1 VTTDAVKSSVE
12 MAADLPKDKP
22 RAKSAES
29 SKPPQMNNPRIT
41 WIKEHKRGENIVLVG
56 GGIPGLADA
65 LAAGGVSVDKVA
77 VTTLGSIPASS
88 PYDCAIVTSLSES
101 PKELPL
107 QLQWVAGLIKP
118 YGALIVSVISA
129 SPIQVAMALQGH
141 LQVQHLSYDDGVL
154 RCLATRQVADEYQ
167 TKDLYQ
173 LLETS
178 DAALSDRQR
187 RLQDVSRRW
196 QQTRRKLESIT
207 KAHETA
213 TKALQQADE
222 QRIAEMEALQS
233 QFRELQ
239 VQNLDLL
246 AIKAQL
252 ENDNRTL
259 NVENRK
265 LTRLHDSVA
274 GTLAAVYRSDSYRL
288 GKMLVEATQSWR
300 QLVALPRSF
309 WILLQDGKKRRALK
323 AAKLANTVAAKQAAE
338 KSTKA
343 QIAKVV
349 GEDLNKYL
357 EAFRQD
363 GAAAVVRLIDP
374 NGDRPARA
382 NAMSLLAI
390 GKNFREQGAKEIE
403 WPLAELALKLFK
415 DEAIWRGY
423 LWAAVHANKPEL
435 AYRAIQTLEHLS
447 RGGGPKKQESLKRLQ
462 EHRVYRLH
470 LLDRHLNDPVTPITP
485 EPNRAVYILH
495 NSLPFSSGGYA
506 TRSHGI
512 ASGLKLAGYEVIMMT
527 RPGFPL
533 DINTSLSVSDI
544 PADEVIDGIRY
555 ERVLE
560 PKRSTSISR
569 DGLPTDEYLVAA
581 ADALTDRLRVL
592 RPSVVIAASNY
603 QTALPAM
610 IAARRL
616 GLPFVY
622 EVRGFWEVTRI
633 SRQPEFANTIAYGVD
648 RAMEGGLAARA
659 DQVFTLT
666 EAMRDELIDRG
677 VEAEK
682 IVLLPNSCD
691 PTRFHPGGRD
701 LELAKRLDIPAHVP
715 VIGYIG
721 TFVHYEGLEDLAG
734 ACAQLKA
741 QNIEFRLLMVGN
753 EDVSGTGV
761 GPITQAV
768 RDIAEQ
774 AGFSKWLI
782 MPGRVPHSEVES
794 YYSLIDIAPFPRK
807 PLPVCEMVSPMKP
820 LEAMAMKKAVLVSS
834 VRALSEMVSHEHT
847 GLVFEKGNVADFSSK
862 LRLLIEQPEMRKR
875 FGENGRVW
883 VEQERTWLKTGGKA
897 HDVIDAQVLHP
908 KYLIHAVRTN
918 GAHIAELARYQTL
931 LTRAFAAGEE
941 NPVVPVSASKSLYFL
956 HSSLPHLSGGYAT
969 RAHGIVKGT
978 LAAGFDITPYTRPG
992 FPIDTREVGPDET
1005 FNDADVVEGISYHRI
1020 FGGATRGAV
1029 TEIEYMLSMID
1040 EFEKVLR
1047 HERPSIV
1054 HGRSTYLTALPALI
1068 AARRVGLP
1076 FVYEVSGL
1084 WELVHASR
1092 DKTGA
1097 LQTTIDRIRDL
1108 ETFTILNS
1116 NRVVTLTEGMVDELV
1131 SRGADREKIHL
1142 IPNSVSPEL
1151 FEPMPRD
1158 DALAEQLGI
1167 PPGVPVMGYVGT
1179 FVDYEGLDDLI
1190 RAAKRII
1197 ARGIDC
1203 RVLLVG
1209 DGRGQQNHKALARQ
1223 LGDKLILP
1231 GRVPHEVVK
1240 NYYSLIDVLV
1250 YARKPW
1256 PVCETVSPMKPFEA
1270 LALEKAVVASSVRA
1284 LSQII
1289 IDGETGL
1296 IFEKGDADNLADK
1309 VVSLFESPELRTR
1322 LGKNGRQWVIENRT
1336 WKNAGEEMAQVYR
1349 KTLSPS

>member
-1 VTTDAVKSSVE
+1 MD
-12 MAADLPKDKP
+12 
-22 RAKSAES
+22 
-29 SKPPQMNNPRIT
+29 
-41 WIKEHKRGENIVLVG
+41 
-56 GGIPGLADA
+56 
-65 LAAGGVSVDKVA
+65 
-77 VTTLGSIPASS
+77 
-88 PYDCAIVTSLSES
+88 
-101 PKELPL
+101 
-107 QLQWVAGLIKP
+107 
-118 YGALIVSVISA
+118 
-129 SPIQVAMALQGH
+129 
-141 LQVQHLSYDDGVL
+141 
-154 RCLATRQVADEYQ
+154 
-167 TKDLYQ
+167 
-173 LLETS
+173 
-178 DAALSDRQR
+178 
-187 RLQDVSRRW
+187 
-196 QQTRRKLESIT
+196 
-207 KAHETA
+207 
-213 TKALQQADE
+213 
-222 QRIAEMEALQS
+222 
-233 QFRELQ
+233 
-239 VQNLDLL
+239 
-246 AIKAQL
+246 
-252 ENDNRTL
+252 
-259 NVENRK
+259 
-265 LTRLHDSVA
+265 
-274 GTLAAVYRSDSYRL
+274 
-288 GKMLVEATQSWR
+288 
-300 QLVALPRSF
+300 
-309 WILLQDGKKRRALK
+309 
-323 AAKLANTVAAKQAAE
+323 
-338 KSTKA
+338 
-343 QIAKVV
+343 
-349 GEDLNKYL
+349 
-357 EAFRQD
+357 
-363 GAAAVVRLIDP
+363 
-374 NGDRPARA
+374 
-382 NAMSLLAI
+382 
-390 GKNFREQGAKEIE
+390 
-403 WPLAELALKLFK
+403 
-415 DEAIWRGY
+415 
-423 LWAAVHANKPEL
+423 
-435 AYRAIQTLEHLS
+435 
-447 RGGGPKKQESLKRLQ
+447 
-462 EHRVYRLH
+462 
-470 LLDRHLNDPVTPITP
+470 DPVTPITP

-512 ASGLKLAGYEVIMMT
+512 ASGLKLAGYEVIMLT

-533 DINTSLSVSDI
+533 DINTSLSLSDI
-544 PADEVIDGIRY
+544 PAEESVDGIRY

-569 DGLPTDEYLVAA
+569 DGLPADEYLVAA
-581 ADALTDRLRVL
+581 ADALTERLRAL

-610 IAARRL
+610 LAARRL

-633 SRQPEFANTIAYGVD
+633 SRQPEFAKTIAYAVD

-691 PTRFHPGGRD
+691 PTRFHPGERD
-701 LELAKRLDIPAHVP
+701 AALAKRLNIPPNVP

-734 ACAQLKA
+734 ACAQLKE

-768 RDIAEQ
+768 RDIAEK

-782 MPGRVPHSEVES
+782 MPGRIPHSEVES
-794 YYSLIDIAPFPRK
+794 HYSLIDIAPFPRK

-834 VRALSEMVSHEHT
+834 VRALSEMVEHEQT
-847 GLVFEKGNVADFSSK
+847 GLIFEKGNVADFSRQ
-862 LRLLIEQPEMRKR
+862 LRLLIEQPELRKR
-875 FGENGRVW
+875 LGENGRVW

-897 HDVIDAQVLHP
+897 HDVIEAQVLHP
-908 KYLIHAVRTN
+908 KYPIHAVRSD
-918 GAHIAELARYQTL
+918 GAHIVELARFQTL
-931 LTRAFAAGEE
+931 LTRAFGTGEE
-941 NPVVPVSASKSLYFL
+941 NRVVPVSETKTLYFL

-992 FPIDTREVGPDET
+992 FPVDTREIGPDET
-1005 FNDADVVEGISYHRI
+1005 FDDADVVDGISYHRI
-1020 FGGATRGAV
+1020 FGGANRGAV
-1029 TEIEYMLSMID
+1029 SEIEYMLSMID
-1040 EFEKVLR
+1040 EFERVLR
-1047 HERPSIV
+1047 QERPALV

-1068 AARRVGLP
+1068 AARRAGLP

-1097 LQTTIDRIRDL
+1097 LQHLIDRIRDL
-1108 ETFTILNS
+1108 ETFTILNAD
-1116 NRVVTLTEGMVDELV
+1116 RVITLTEGMVDELV

-1142 IPNSVSPEL
+1142 IPNSVSPEQ
-1151 FEPMPRD
+1151 FVPIPRD
-1158 DALAEQLGI
+1158 DALAEKLGI

-1190 RAAKRII
+1190 RAAKRIL

-1231 GRVPHEVVK
+1231 GRVPHDVVK

-1256 PVCETVSPMKPFEA
+1256 QVCETVSPMKPFEA

-1289 IDGETGL
+1289 LDGETGL
-1296 IFEKGDADNLADK
+1296 IFEKGDPDSLADK
-1309 VVSLFESPELRTR
+1309 VVSLFESPELRTA
-1322 LGKNGRQWVIENRT
+1322 LGKKGREWVIENRT
-1336 WKNAGEEMAQVYR
+1336 WTTAGEEVAQVYR
-1349 KTLSPS
+1349 RTLAPS